1 MRGIVSNLMMIPSWL
16 FVLLLENGSWIK
28 DIGLNEFIVDAVHF
42 FVLYLW
48 VFGYMPVYVLEKG
61 LKLTNR

>member
-1 MRGIVSNLMMIPSWL
+1 MIVPSWL
-16 FVLLLENGSWIK
+16 FISFLEKGSWIK
-28 DIGLNEFIVDAVHF
+28 DIGLNEFIVDGVHF

-48 VFGYMPVYVLEKG
+48 IFGYMPYFVLEKA